1 MKVVIAL
8 ASSSGQLSGVQRHAI
23 NLARCLLLR
32 PEVTAV
38 HLVAASW
45 QRDFVQDSAPANDT
59 RLHIHNA
66 PIGNNALSRNLWYL
80 THLPKL
86 AKQLEVDIVH
96 LAYPAPIRRRAFHC
110 PIVVTLH
117 DLYPYD
123 IPENFG
129 FPKVHFNR
137 FALRRCL
144 TAANSI
150 ACVSRSTLSRLE
162 NLYPEIASTKS
173 LIIYNSVEL
182 PQRQLSEISS
192 PKWGD
197 QPFLLCV
204 SQHRRNKNIALALRV
219 FELLL
224 RTGRIAP
231 RTRLVVVGIPGP
243 ETSTLEQ
250 LVASAHLGQNV
261 IFLNGISDALLQWCY
276 RKCLVLLAPSTIE
289 GFGLPVA
296 EALQAGCPIVCS
308 DIPAFRELGG
318 SDCHYVSLGPNEVE
332 AFADAVCTAADQE
345 SREPLPMPQLS
356 GEVVAAQYMQ
366 LYSSLLSAPGVK
378 AHSQETPFLSPPER
392 HFRI

>member
-182 PQRQLSEISS
+182 PQRQLSEISC
-192 PKWGD
+192 PTWGD

>member
-38 HLVAASW
+38 HL
-45 QRDFVQDSAPANDT
+45 VQDSAPANDT

-182 PQRQLSEISS
+182 PQRQLSEISC
-192 PKWGD
+192 PTWGD

>member
-1 MKVVIAL
+1 MRLVLVAVS
-8 ASSSGQLSGVQRHAI
+8 ANSQLSGVTRHAAT
-23 NLARCLLLR
+23 LARCLLMHSDV
-32 PEVTAV
+32 EAV
-38 HLVAASW
+38 HAIAAPW
-45 QRDFVQDSAPANDT
+45 EHQLLRDAIAMEDP
-59 RLHIHNA
+59 RLHIHCVHVDRSSLA
-66 PIGNNALSRNLWYL
+66 RNLWYYFD
-80 THLPKL
+80 LPSI
-86 AKQLEVDIVH
+86 AQQLRADVVQLSH
-96 LAYPAPIRRRAFHC
+96 PAPLNRGKLRC
-110 PIVVTLH
+110 PAVVTVH
-117 DLYPYD
+117 DLYPWD

-182 PQRQLSEISS
+182 PQRQLSEISC
-192 PKWGD
+192 PTWGD